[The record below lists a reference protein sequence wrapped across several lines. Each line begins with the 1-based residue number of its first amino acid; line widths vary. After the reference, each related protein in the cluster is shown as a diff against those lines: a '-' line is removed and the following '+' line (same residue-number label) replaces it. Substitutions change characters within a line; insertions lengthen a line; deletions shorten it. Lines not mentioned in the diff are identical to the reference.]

1 VDSVLEDEKVN
12 DWKSRETPRVSAL
25 KTEITALRARVREL
39 EAQLLASRDAL
50 QGIIEREIK
59 KNETVK

>member
-1 VDSVLEDEKVN
+1 M
-12 DWKSRETPRVSAL
+12 

-39 EAQLLASRDAL
+39 ETQLLASRDAL